1 MKKKIVLKSIFYV
14 FILSCSNLLFA
25 QDAYSDRARKYVNQ
39 YKDWAIAEQRRT
51 GVPAAITLAQG
62 IHETSGGQSE
72 LAANANNHFG
82 IKCRSDWK
90 GMSYKYSDDRPN
102 ECFRKYE
109 SVLESYK
116 DHSDYLSGSPRY
128 ASLFNLS
135 MTDYVGWANGLK
147 KYGYAT
153 NPKYAQILIKIVED
167 YGLQEYT
174 FAANEPI
181 KQDKQDV
188 VQNKKIKVE
197 NKEMNSGVSSV
208 STSSKITTTNSNVVE
223 PSQSSSKIE
232 SVTPA
237 AKSKMMVS
245 YDQTVEQQNYKYQY
259 NQSTEKQ
266 SKPKEISHKLE
277 NETKQVDAEV
287 KLVNGLKA
295 FFAKKGTILLND
307 AIRFDI
313 RYPKLLELNDLPDA
327 PLEADMPIYLEK
339 KHVVGTQEKYQIKK
353 GETLLQIAQKLGIQ
367 VRFLKQYNNLSN
379 DGSLLV
385 GSYLYLNNSNVQ
397 NQLNKNKQTT
407 LSSSQQVNSI
417 NGNDQNKIA
426 QKPKPTAVNTA
437 IAGFKKDV
445 VEPVKDKI
453 PNAKANVA
461 AVVNPVLSKLDLP
474 LMDTLNYKKDT
485 VEIVQEIKPTLIF
498 DTAKTVQEVQVAE
511 VQVVD
516 EPKKVID
523 PSIQELIDLA
533 REEANEDAN
542 DEFAKMKEKLDK
554 VVYADEIKETDF
566 SIPNATVVEEKSTLV
581 DKKTIIYRVKKG
593 DTIFSIAKENNVTVK
608 QLKEW
613 NNLKSSLLKTGQKVK
628 IN

>member
-14 FILSCSNLLFA
+14 FLLSCSNLLFA

-90 GMSYKYSDDRPN
+90 GMTYTYSDDRPN

-109 SVLESYK
+109 SALESYR

-167 YGLQEYT
+167 FGLQEHT

-181 KQDKQDV
+181 KQEKQV
-188 VQNKKIKVE
+188 VVE
-197 NKEMNSGVSSV
+197 NKKSDVKNKDKHTDVPTVSSL
-208 STSSKITTTNSNVVE
+208 SKIATTTSIVVE
-223 PSQSSSKIE
+223 PAQTNTTAPSNSSS
-232 SVTPA
+232 V
-237 AKSKMMVS
+237 KSKMMVS
-245 YDQTVEQQNYKYQY
+245 YDQTVEQQSYKYQY
-259 NQSTEKQ
+259 NPPATQQIT
-266 SKPKEISHKLE
+266 KEVKNTLVK
-277 NETKQVDAEV
+277 ETKAVEAEI
-287 KLVNGLKA
+287 KIVNGLKA
-295 FFAKKGTILLND
+295 FYAKKGTILLND

-339 KHVVGTQEKYQIKK
+339 KHVIGGQGKYVVKK
-353 GETLLQIAQKLGIQ
+353 GESLLQIAQKLGIQ
-367 VRFLKQYNNLSN
+367 IKYLKQYNNINN
-379 DGSLLV
+379 DASLVV
-385 GSYLYLNNSNVQ
+385 GSTLYLNNLNVQ
-397 NQLNKNKQTT
+397 NQLGANKQTT
-407 LSSSQQVNSI
+407 IVSNQQLSAKKEILPNPNLQTTKQT
-417 NGNDQNKIA
+417 
-426 QKPKPTAVNTA
+426 PVNTA

-445 VEPVKDKI
+445 VEPVKEKI
-453 PNAKANVA
+453 PSAKANVA
-461 AVVNPVLSKLDLP
+461 AVVNPILSKLDLP
-474 LMDTLNYKKDT
+474 LMDTLKNNKDT
-485 VEIVQEIKPTLIF
+485 ITISTQQKTLIL
-498 DTAKTVQEVQVAE
+498 DTVKAVKEVQIAE
-511 VQVVD
+511 VETIE
-516 EPKKVID
+516 EPKKAVD

-533 REEANEDAN
+533 REEANEEAN
-542 DEFAKMKEKLDK
+542 DEFAKMKEMLDK
-554 VVYADEIKETDF
+554 VVYAEAPKQTDF
-566 SIPNATVVEEKSTLV
+566 SIPKSTVEEVKSAASSNKSIV
-581 DKKTIIYRVKKG
+581 YKVKKG
-593 DTIFSIAKENNVTVK
+593 DTIFSISKEHNVTVK
-608 QLKEW
+608 QLKDW
-613 NNLKSSLLKTGQKVK
+613 NHLKTTKLKAGQKVK

>member
-1 MKKKIVLKSIFYV
+1 MKNSRLTQSVIAVFLLLLSSIAV
-14 FILSCSNLLFA
+14 A
-25 QDAYSDRARKYVNQ
+25 QDAYTERAKKYVAQ

-90 GMSYKYSDDRPN
+90 GMTYSYTDDRPN

-109 SVLESYK
+109 SALESYR

-153 NPKYAQILIKIVED
+153 NPKYAQILIKLVED
-167 YGLQEYT
+167 FGLQEHT

-181 KQDKQDV
+181 KQV
-188 VQNKKIKVE
+188 VVE
-197 NKEMNSGVSSV
+197 NKRSEVKIKDKHTDGPTVSSL
-208 STSSKITTTNSNVVE
+208 SKITTSTSNVAE
-223 PSQSSSKIE
+223 PVQTTKIAPTTNP
-232 SVTPA
+232 S

-245 YDQTVEQQNYKYQY
+245 YDQTFEQQNYKYQY
-259 NQSTEKQ
+259 NPPAEQQTT
-266 SKPKEISHKLE
+266 KEITNTVVKE
-277 NETKQVDAEV
+277 AKAVEAEI
-287 KLVNGLKA
+287 KIVNGLKA
-295 FFAKKGTILLND
+295 FYAKKGTILLND

-339 KHVVGTQEKYQIKK
+339 KHVIGTQDKYIVKK
-353 GETLLQIAQKLGIQ
+353 GESLLQIAQKLGIQ
-367 VRFLKQYNNLSN
+367 IKYLKQYNNISN
-379 DGSLLV
+379 DASLVV
-385 GSYLYLNNSNVQ
+385 GSTLYLNNLNVQ
-397 NQLNKNKQTT
+397 NQLNANKQTT
-407 LSSSQQVNSI
+407 ISANQQLGAKKEI
-417 NGNDQNKIA
+417 Q
-426 QKPKPTAVNTA
+426 PKTDLQTTKQTPVNTA

-445 VEPVKDKI
+445 VEPVKERI
-453 PNAKANVA
+453 PSAKANVA
-461 AVVNPVLSKLDLP
+461 AVVNPILSKLDLP
-474 LMDTLNYKKDT
+474 LMDTLKNNKDT
-485 VEIVQEIKPTLIF
+485 IAISTQQKPTLIL
-498 DTAKTVQEVQVAE
+498 DTVKVVEEVQIAE
-511 VQVVD
+511 VETIE
-516 EPKKVID
+516 EPKKDVD

-554 VVYADEIKETDF
+554 VVYAEAPKQTDF
-566 SIPNATVVEEKSTLV
+566 SIPKSNVEVVKSASSSNKSIV
-581 DKKTIIYRVKKG
+581 YKVKKG
-593 DTIFSIAKENNVTVK
+593 DTIFSISKEHNVTVK
-608 QLKEW
+608 QLKDW
-613 NNLKSSLLKTGQKVK
+613 NHLKSNTLKAGQKIK